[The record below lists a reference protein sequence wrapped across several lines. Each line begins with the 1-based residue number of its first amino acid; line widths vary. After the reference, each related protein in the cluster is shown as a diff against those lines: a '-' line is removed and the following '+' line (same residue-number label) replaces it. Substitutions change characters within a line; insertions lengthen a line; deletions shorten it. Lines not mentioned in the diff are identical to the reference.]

1 MKYLVHTI
9 HKDSFEV
16 DADEVV
22 CDNSF
27 VIFIQ
32 NGTCADDDKV
42 VCAIRFDHF
51 KSALKVET
59 IH

>member
-9 HKDSFEV
+9 HRDAFEV
-16 DADEVV
+16 EADEVI

-27 VIFIQ
+27 ILFMQ
-32 NGTCADDDKV
+32 NGASVDDDKV
-42 VCAIRFDHF
+42 ACAIRFDHF